1 MSVWSSQTKNSSSW
15 TSENKNLGG
24 LGYLLLEDGFFM
36 LQENLDKLILDQT
49 SAGGVVWSTQTKS

>member
-1 MSVWSSQTKNSSSW
+1 MAVWSSQSKNSSSW
-15 TSENKNLGG
+15 TSETKNLGG
-24 LGYLLLEDGFFM
+24 LGYLLQESGFFL